1 MSGRKWKLNQ
11 EQGEKI
17 KEYLL
22 QQGGEE
28 KEAKHTSEKWRK
40 WRIKFSDSTFTFY
53 TSGILYST
61 PSNSQDPAVEE
72 VWNYIDS
79 LADPVFVQPTKE
91 FLIGLDETGKG
102 ELIGHTHL
110 VGVIIPRHLFS
121 QLEKIV
127 STANTKKTHD
137 FKYWDNIFRQIS
149 QFISEGLEFI
159 EEKISPRHVD
169 MYNLNK
175 IMDVVYQR
183 ILASF
188 FRKADIGKCRIVIDD
203 YGIGPTLKRFLN
215 FLERQG
221 AEVVVA
227 QKSDD
232 TYLEARVASIIA
244 KRNREAVIKAI
255 NENEDYK
262 IDGISIGS
270 GNPGNKQTLKWLEKW
285 YSSKKSWP
293 WFIKRSF
300 STIRKIEGIKSKV
313 KKSIPPIRE
322 DLLSEDFKKELDSGR
337 WDIRALSV
345 VCPSCGA
352 ISKAVL
358 LTSGEKGFTTRC
370 PSCKRIIEDLN
381 FTLRYYCGFIVP
393 DSNVINRGLLGKD
406 LEKSKFFEDFTIIIP
421 AVVRYECDTK
431 GGKKEFERLGRFA
444 SISTIKLKE
453 VGEFNPS
460 EFQEMTSQKRD
471 DLIINTC
478 IEENAILLSA
488 DNQVKGL
495 AVARGI
501 FTIFVS

>member
-11 EQGEKI
+11 EEGEKI

-28 KEAKHTSEKWRK
+28 KEVKNISEK

-53 TSGILYST
+53 TSGTLYST

-72 VWNYIDS
+72 VWDYIDS
-79 LADPVFVQPTKE
+79 LVGSVFVQPTRE

-102 ELIGHTHL
+102 ELVGHTHL
-110 VGVIIPRHLFS
+110 VGVIIPSHLFS

-127 STANTKKTHD
+127 STADTKKAHS
-137 FKYWDNIFRQIS
+137 FEYWDNIFRQIS
-149 QFISEGLEFI
+149 QFISDGLEFV
-159 EEKISPRHVD
+159 EEKIPPWHVD
-169 MYNLNK
+169 RYNLNK

-227 QKSDD
+227 QKSDY

-255 NENEDYK
+255 NENENYK

-270 GNPGNKQTLKWLEKW
+270 GNAGNKQTLEWLEKW
-285 YSSKKSWP
+285 HHSGKDWP
-293 WFIKRSF
+293 WFIKRSY
-300 STIRKIEGIKSKV
+300 STVREIDGLEGKAKKV
-313 KKSIPPIRE
+313 IPPIKE
-322 DLLSEDFKKELDSGR
+322 DLLSDEFIRELDSGR
-337 WDIRALSV
+337 LNIRALSV
-345 VCPSCGA
+345 VCPHCGE

-358 LTSGEKGFTTRC
+358 FTPDEKSFTARC
-370 PSCKRIIEDLN
+370 PNCRKPIRDLN

-393 DSNVINRGLLGKD
+393 DSNVINRGLLAKD
-406 LEKSKFFEDFTIIIP
+406 LERSRFFEDFTILIP

-431 GGKKEFERLGRFA
+431 GGKKEFERLGKFA
-444 SISTIKLKE
+444 SISRIKLKE
-453 VGEFNPS
+453 VGSFEPS
-460 EFQEMTSQKRD
+460 KFRNMTSQEKD
-471 DLIINTC
+471 DLIMKTC

-495 AVARGI
+495 AVGKCI
-501 FTIFVS
+501 FTIFVP

>member
-1 MSGRKWKLNQ
+1 MNGRKWKLNQ
-11 EQGEKI
+11 EEGEKI
-17 KEYLL
+17 KECLL

-28 KEAKHTSEKWRK
+28 KEVKNVSEK

-53 TSGILYST
+53 ISGALYST
-61 PSNSQDPAVEE
+61 PSNSQDPAVEK
-72 VWNYIDS
+72 VWDYIDS
-79 LADPVFVQPTKE
+79 LVGSVFVQPTRE

-102 ELIGHTHL
+102 ELVGHTHL

-127 STANTKKTHD
+127 STADTKKAHS
-137 FKYWDNIFRQIS
+137 FEYWDNIFRQIS
-149 QFISEGLEFI
+149 QFISDGLEFI
-159 EEKISPRHVD
+159 EEKIPPWHVD
-169 MYNLNK
+169 RYNLNK

-203 YGIGPTLKRFLN
+203 YGIGLTLKRFLN

-221 AEVVVA
+221 AEVVIA

-255 NENEDYK
+255 NENGDYK

-270 GNPGNKQTLKWLEKW
+270 GNAGNKQTLEWLEKW
-285 YSSKKSWP
+285 HSLEKPWP

-300 STIRKIEGIKSKV
+300 STVRKIEGLKGKV
-313 KKSIPPIRE
+313 KKIIPPIR
-322 DLLSEDFKKELDSGR
+322 DNLLSEDFKKELDSGKLN
-337 WDIRALSV
+337 IRVLSV
-345 VCPSCGA
+345 ICPSCGTT
-352 ISKAVL
+352 SKAVL
-358 LTSGEKGFTTRC
+358 FTSGKKGFMARC
-370 PSCKRIIEDLN
+370 PSCRKPIEDLN

-406 LEKSKFFEDFTIIIP
+406 LEKSKFFEDFTILIP
-421 AVVRYECDTK
+421 TVVRYECDTK
-431 GGKKEFERLGRFA
+431 GGKKEFERLGRFV
-444 SISTIKLKE
+444 SISRIKLKE
-453 VGEFNPS
+453 VGELNPS
-460 EFQEMTSQKRD
+460 KFQEMTSQERD
-471 DLIINTC
+471 ELIMKTC

-501 FTIFVS
+501 FTIFVP

>member
-11 EQGEKI
+11 EEGEEV

-28 KEAKHTSEKWRK
+28 KEVKNTSEK

-53 TSGILYST
+53 TSGTLYST

-72 VWNYIDS
+72 VWDYIDS
-79 LADPVFVQPTKE
+79 LVGSVFVQPTRE

-102 ELIGHTHL
+102 ELVGHTHL
-110 VGVIIPRHLFS
+110 VGVIIPSHLFS

-127 STANTKKTHD
+127 STADTKKAHS
-137 FKYWDNIFRQIS
+137 FEYWDNIFRQIS
-149 QFISEGLEFI
+149 QFISDGLEFI
-159 EEKISPRHVD
+159 EEKIPPWHVD
-169 MYNLNK
+169 RYNLNK

-215 FLERQG
+215 FLKKQG
-221 AEVVVA
+221 SEIIIA

-232 TYLEARVASIIA
+232 TYLEARVVSVIA

-255 NENEDYK
+255 NENDNYK

-270 GNPGNKQTLKWLEKW
+270 GNAGNKQTLEWLEKW
-285 YSSKKSWP
+285 HHSGKDWP
-293 WFIKRSF
+293 WFIKRSY
-300 STIRKIEGIKSKV
+300 STIREIDGLEGKAKKV
-313 KKSIPPIRE
+313 IPPIKE
-322 DLLSEDFKKELDSGR
+322 NLLSDEFIRELDLGR
-337 WDIRALSV
+337 LNIRALSV
-345 VCPSCGA
+345 VCPNCGE

-358 LTSGEKGFTTRC
+358 FTLAEKGFTARC
-370 PSCKRIIEDLN
+370 PNCKEPIKDLN
-381 FTLRYYCGFIVP
+381 FTLRYYCSFIVP

-406 LEKSKFFEDFTIIIP
+406 LERSKFFEDFTILIP

-444 SISTIKLKE
+444 SISRIKLKE
-453 VGEFNPS
+453 VGELNPS
-460 EFQEMTSQKRD
+460 KLQEMTSQERD
-471 DLIINTC
+471 ELIMKTC

-495 AVARGI
+495 AVGKGI
-501 FTIFVS
+501 FTIFVP

>member
-11 EQGEKI
+11 EEGEKI

-22 QQGGEE
+22 HQGGEE
-28 KEAKHTSEKWRK
+28 KEVKNTSEK

-53 TSGILYST
+53 TSGTLYST
-61 PSNSQDPAVEE
+61 PSNSQDPAVKE
-72 VWNYIDS
+72 VWDYIDS
-79 LADPVFVQPTKE
+79 MAGSVFVQPTRE

-102 ELIGHTHL
+102 ELVGHTHL
-110 VGVIIPRHLFS
+110 VGVIIPSHLFS

-127 STANTKKTHD
+127 STADTKKAHS
-137 FKYWDNIFRQIS
+137 FEYWDNIFRQIS
-149 QFISEGLEFI
+149 QFISYGLEFV
-159 EEKISPRHVD
+159 EEKIPPWHVD
-169 MYNLNK
+169 RYNLNK

-215 FLERQG
+215 FLEKQG
-221 AEVVVA
+221 AEIIIA

-232 TYLEARVASIIA
+232 TYLEARVASVIA

-255 NENEDYK
+255 NENDDYK

-270 GNPGNKQTLKWLEKW
+270 GNAGNNQTLEWLEKW
-285 YSSKKSWP
+285 YHSKKDWP
-293 WFIKRSF
+293 WFIKRSY
-300 STIRKIEGIKSKV
+300 STIRKIDGLEGKAKKV
-313 KKSIPPIRE
+313 IPPIKE
-322 DLLSEDFKKELDSGR
+322 NLLSDEFIRELDSGR
-337 WDIRALSV
+337 LNIRALSV
-345 VCPSCGA
+345 VCPHCGE

-358 LTSGEKGFTTRC
+358 FTSDKKSFTARC
-370 PSCKRIIEDLN
+370 PNCRKPIKDLN

-406 LEKSKFFEDFTIIIP
+406 LERSRFFEDFTILIP

-431 GGKKEFERLGRFA
+431 GGKREFERLGKFA
-444 SISTIKLKE
+444 SISRIKLKE
-453 VGEFNPS
+453 VGSFEPS
-460 EFQEMTSQKRD
+460 KFRNMTSQEKD
-471 DLIINTC
+471 DLIMKIC
-478 IEENAILLSA
+478 IEENATLLSA

-495 AVARGI
+495 AVGKSI
-501 FTIFVS
+501 FTIFVP

>member
-11 EQGEKI
+11 EEGEKV

-22 QQGGEE
+22 HQGGEE
-28 KEAKHTSEKWRK
+28 REVKNTSEI

-72 VWNYIDS
+72 AWKYIDS
-79 LADPVFVQPTKE
+79 LGGSFFVKPTRE

-102 ELIGHTHL
+102 ELVGHTHL
-110 VGVIIPRHLFS
+110 VGVFIPSYLFS

-127 STANTKKTHD
+127 STVDTKKTHS
-137 FKYWDNIFRQIS
+137 FEYWDDIFKEIS
-149 QFISEGLEFI
+149 QFISDGLECI
-159 EEKISPRHVD
+159 EEKIPPWHVD
-169 MYNLNK
+169 RYNLNK

-188 FRKADIGKCRIVIDD
+188 LRRIDIEKCRIVIDD
-203 YGIGPTLKRFLN
+203 YGIGPTLKRFFN
-215 FLERQG
+215 FLERQK
-221 AEVVVA
+221 AEVIIA
-227 QKSDD
+227 LKSDD
-232 TYLEARVASIIA
+232 IYLEARVASIIA

-270 GNPGNKQTLKWLEKW
+270 GNAGNKQTLEWLEKW
-285 YSSKKSWP
+285 HNSGKEWP

-300 STIRKIEGIKSKV
+300 STIRKIEGSRGKAKRI
-313 KKSIPPIRE
+313 IPPIR
-322 DLLSEDFKKELDSGR
+322 DNLLSEDFKRELDLGR
-337 WDIRALSV
+337 LNIRALSV
-345 VCPSCGA
+345 VCPSCGTT
-352 ISKAVL
+352 SKAVL
-358 LTSGEKGFTTRC
+358 FTAGEKGFTARC
-370 PSCKRIIEDLN
+370 LNCRKPIEDLN

-406 LEKSKFFEDFTIIIP
+406 LEKSKFFEDFTILIP

-431 GGKKEFERLGRFA
+431 GGKKEFEKLGKFA
-444 SISTIKLKE
+444 SIGRIKLKG
-453 VGEFNPS
+453 VGEFTPS
-460 EFQEMTSQKRD
+460 KFQKMTSQERD
-471 DLIINTC
+471 ELIMKTC

-488 DNQVKGL
+488 DNQVKGV
-495 AVARGI
+495 AVAKNI
-501 FTIFVS
+501 FTIFVK

>member
-11 EQGEKI
+11 EEGEKV

-22 QQGGEE
+22 EQGGEE
-28 KEAKHTSEKWRK
+28 KEVKNTSEEWRV
-40 WRIKFSDSTFTFY
+40 KFSDSTFTFY
-53 TSGILYST
+53 TSGTLYST

-72 VWNYIDS
+72 AWNYIDS
-79 LADPVFVQPTKE
+79 LVGSVFVQPTRE

-102 ELIGHTHL
+102 ELVGHTHL
-110 VGVIIPRHLFS
+110 VGVLIPSHLFS

-127 STANTKKTHD
+127 FTADTKKAHS
-137 FKYWDNIFRQIS
+137 FEYWDNIFKEIS
-149 QFISEGLEFI
+149 QFIGDGLEYI
-159 EEKISPRHVD
+159 EEKIPPWHVD
-169 MYNLNK
+169 RYNLNK

-188 FRKADIGKCRIVIDD
+188 FRRADIGKCRIVIDD

-221 AEVVVA
+221 AEVVIA
-227 QKSDD
+227 RKSDD

-270 GNPGNKQTLKWLEKW
+270 GNAGNKQALEWLEKW
-285 YSSKKSWP
+285 HSSGKEWP

-300 STIRKIEGIKSKV
+300 STIRKIEGLRGKA
-313 KKSIPPIRE
+313 KKIIPPIR
-322 DLLSEDFKKELDSGR
+322 DNLLSEDFKRELDLGR
-337 WDIRALSV
+337 LNIRALSV
-345 VCPSCGA
+345 VCPSCGTT
-352 ISKAVL
+352 SKAVL
-358 LTSGEKGFTTRC
+358 FTSGEKGFTARC
-370 PSCKRIIEDLN
+370 PSCRKPIEDLN

-406 LEKSKFFEDFTIIIP
+406 LEKSKFFEDFTILIP

-444 SISTIKLKE
+444 SISRIKLKE

-460 EFQEMTSQKRD
+460 KFQEMTSQERD
-471 DLIINTC
+471 ELIMKTC
-478 IEENAILLSA
+478 IEENAIFLSA
-488 DNQVKGL
+488 DNQVKGV
-495 AVARGI
+495 AVAKDI
-501 FTIFVS
+501 FTIFVP